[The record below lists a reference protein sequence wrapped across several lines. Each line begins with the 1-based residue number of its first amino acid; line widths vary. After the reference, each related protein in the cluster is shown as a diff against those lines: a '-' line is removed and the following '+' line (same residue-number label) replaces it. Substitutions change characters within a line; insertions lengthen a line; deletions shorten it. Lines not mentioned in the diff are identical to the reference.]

1 VVHAPQV
8 HLSVGGAGEVL
19 VMWATGKAQARA
31 PALCHL
37 AAACNYAKAP
47 TWALQRMRMHAARAP
62 CQYLPGACQCV
73 CSLSTRCVLDTV
85 SNTRQRCMM
94 RVWSESACACR
105 ELLCIRCSARDDTDL
120 P

>member
-1 VVHAPQV
+1 MVHAPQV

-47 TWALQRMRMHAARAP
+47 TWALQRMRMGCGQGP
-62 CQYLPGACQCV
+62 LPVSAWR
-73 CSLSTRCVLDTV
+73 LSVCVLAQHSLRARHSLQHPTTV
-85 SNTRQRCMM
+85 HDEGVERVSM
-94 RVWSESACACR
+94 RLQGAALHQVLCA
-105 ELLCIRCSARDDTDL
+105 
-120 P
+120 